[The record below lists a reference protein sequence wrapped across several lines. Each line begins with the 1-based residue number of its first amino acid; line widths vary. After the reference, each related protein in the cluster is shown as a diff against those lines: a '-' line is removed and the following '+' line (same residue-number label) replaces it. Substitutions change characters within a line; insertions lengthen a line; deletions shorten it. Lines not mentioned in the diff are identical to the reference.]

1 MSRADKSV
9 TRCFLDI
16 DVDPKTEL
24 PRSIQMTVLTGVRG
38 ATDGDEK
45 GEKSFAEGVEH
56 VAFHFDYAIETPSDA
71 VRFEIPREAAKLM
84 R

>member
-16 DVDPKTEL
+16 DVDPETEL

-38 ATDGDEK
+38 ATDAGEK
-45 GEKSFAEGVEH
+45 GDKSFADGVEH
-56 VAFHFDYAIETPSDA
+56 VAFHFDYSIETPEDA